1 MISNLQTSMPANF
14 VPALSSEFENSV
26 VLRGISWE
34 TYERLL
40 DETGENP
47 NPHFFYNQGDL
58 LIMTL
63 SPEHEDLKDAFTAL
77 VNLLALETKTRFRGL
92 GSATFKREAYQR
104 GFEPDACFYFENEP
118 LIRGKKRLNLTVDP
132 PPDLV
137 IEVDI
142 THFSFDKLELYA
154 EYNVPEVWHFTDNR
168 VEILQLE
175 SGRYAKAINSLYLPI
190 LTAEA
195 LTEFM
200 LKSESVDRYEWL
212 EEIQT
217 WARREN
223 LK

>member
-1 MISNLQTSMPANF
+1 MIADLQTSTTSNFIPAF
-14 VPALSSEFENSV
+14 AAEPESSV
-26 VLRGISWE
+26 VLRGISWG

-104 GFEPDACFYFENEP
+104 GFEPDACFYFTNEP
-118 LIRGKKRLNLTVDP
+118 AIRGKKRLNLTTDP

-154 EYNVPEVWHFTDNR
+154 EYGVSEVWRFTNNR

-175 SGRYAKAINSLYLPI
+175 SGRYAKATNSLYLPI
-190 LTAEA
+190 LTAET
-195 LTEFM
+195 LSEFM
-200 LKSESVDRYEWL
+200 LKSELVDRYEWL
-212 EEIQT
+212 AEIRL
-217 WARREN
+217 WATREN

>member
-1 MISNLQTSMPANF
+1 MISNLQNSTTANF
-14 VPALSSEFENSV
+14 LPALSNEFENSV
-26 VLRGISWE
+26 LLRGISWE
-34 TYERLL
+34 TYEHLL
-40 DETGENP
+40 EDVGENP
-47 NPHFFYNQGDL
+47 NPHFFYNQGAL

-118 LIRGKKRLNLTVDP
+118 AIRGKKRLNLTVDP
-132 PPDLV
+132 PPDLI

-154 EYNVPEVWHFTDNR
+154 SYGVSEVWHFNGNQVD
-168 VEILQLE
+168 ILRLLNGKYIE
-175 SGRYAKAINSLYLPI
+175 SQQSLHLPI
-190 LTAEA
+190 LTSETLSA
-195 LTEFM
+195 FI
-200 LKSESVDRYEWL
+200 LKSASVDRYQWL

-217 WARREN
+217 WAQGEV
-223 LK
+223 K